1 MNKNYPVTI
10 LFLVVILFSCG
21 PDSYTPK
28 PKGFPR
34 MDFPKK
40 EYKVYKSDCAFQ
52 FEQGIYTFISNAKSA
67 ENPCWINI
75 DYGFLNS
82 RIHFSYKELEGDLS
96 AHIEDART
104 LVYRHTIKASAIN
117 ESEYLSN
124 EKRVYA
130 RVYELEGN
138 AASSIQFYATDS
150 IKHFVRGALY
160 FNTRTNSD
168 SLRPAI
174 DFIREDVWRLVET
187 LEWTEQ

>member
-1 MNKNYPVTI
+1 MNRSTIVTA
-10 LFLVVILFSCG
+10 LLLVLLISSCG
-21 PDSYTPK
+21 QDSFTPK

-40 EYKVYKSDCAFQ
+40 EYKVYTSDCAFQ
-52 FEQGIYTFISNAKSA
+52 FEQPVYTFISSA
-67 ENPCWINI
+67 NSVENPCWINI
-75 DYGFLNS
+75 DYAFLNS
-82 RIHFSYKELEGDLS
+82 RVHFSYKEIHDDLS

-130 RVYELEGN
+130 RIYELEGN

-150 IKHFVRGALY
+150 INHFVRGALY
-160 FNTRTNSD
+160 FNTRTHSD

-174 DFIREDVWRLVET
+174 DFIREDIWRLVES
-187 LEWTEQ
+187 LEWTEN